1 MGLGAHLSAQ
11 SDYATPYTFSFY
23 AGTPGSA
30 GSADGTG
37 ADASFNQ
44 PYGIAL
50 DSSGNLY
57 VADRQNDT
65 IRKVALG
72 GVVTTIAGKAGSAGS
87 QDGTGTGTV
96 NSSGTIT
103 NEAQFRLP
111 CGLTTGSGGDIYVS
125 DTINNTIRKIASGGV
140 VTTLVGAAGEAG
152 STNGTGRGGLFNQPY
167 GIAIDSAGN
176 LYVAELGNSDI
187 RKVTQAGVVTTLA
200 GTAGGA
206 GSVDA
211 TGTAAKFNLPIGLA
225 IDGSGNLYV
234 ADCGND
240 TIRKVTSGGVVTT
253 LAGTP
258 GVIGSADGTGS
269 AALFNGPRGVAVDS
283 SGNVYVADS
292 GNSTI
297 RKITPSGVVTTIAGA
312 PESFTSAEGTGAGAQ
327 FEVPVGIAVSSSGVL
342 YVSEELGYTIDMGS
356 VATLAAPS
364 ITQQPASQTAV
375 AGASVTFSVVAGGVP
390 SPAYQWNLNGNAIPG
405 ATASSY
411 NIPSASSANDGSYT
425 VTLTNS
431 SGSVDS
437 GAALLTVNSNAGP
450 PAFSIQP
457 ASQTISG
464 GSTVALS
471 VAAEGSPAPTYQ
483 WYFNGG
489 VLENGSGVSDVT
501 GPTLVISGAAAANAG
516 SYYCVASNSSG
527 SAQSGTATLT
537 VSTTANIGRLIDI
550 SCRAQAGNQGYALIA
565 GFAVGGA
572 GTSGGEPLLIRA
584 SGPALAVFGI
594 AGTLPDPQLQLFSGS
609 ALLATN
615 DAWGG
620 SSQIA
625 SAAAAVGAF
634 AWTSSSSHDS
644 ALLETLSSGTYT
656 ALISGQSG
664 DSGLALAEVYD
675 ATPAGSYTPT
685 SPRLVNISARAQ
697 VGTGGNIMIAG
708 FVIGGSTS
716 RTVLIRASGPALVPY
731 GVEGELPDPELEL
744 YSGATLAGMNNGW
757 GGSAV
762 IANAA
767 ASVGAFAW
775 TDPSSN
781 DSAILVTLPPGAYT
795 AQIVGAAGDVG
806 IALVEVYEVP

>member
-1 MGLGAHLSAQ
+1 
-11 SDYATPYTFSFY
+11 
-23 AGTPGSA
+23 
-30 GSADGTG
+30 
-37 ADASFNQ
+37 
-44 PYGIAL
+44 
-50 DSSGNLY
+50 
-57 VADRQNDT
+57 
-65 IRKVALG
+65 
-72 GVVTTIAGKAGSAGS
+72 
-87 QDGTGTGTV
+87 
-96 NSSGTIT
+96 
-103 NEAQFRLP
+103 
-111 CGLTTGSGGDIYVS
+111 
-125 DTINNTIRKIASGGV
+125 
-140 VTTLVGAAGEAG
+140 
-152 STNGTGRGGLFNQPY
+152 
-167 GIAIDSAGN
+167 
-176 LYVAELGNSDI
+176 
-187 RKVTQAGVVTTLA
+187 
-200 GTAGGA
+200 
-206 GSVDA
+206 
-211 TGTAAKFNLPIGLA
+211 
-225 IDGSGNLYV
+225 
-234 ADCGND
+234 
-240 TIRKVTSGGVVTT
+240 
-253 LAGTP
+253 
-258 GVIGSADGTGS
+258 
-269 AALFNGPRGVAVDS
+269 
-283 SGNVYVADS
+283 
-292 GNSTI
+292 
-297 RKITPSGVVTTIAGA
+297 
-312 PESFTSAEGTGAGAQ
+312 
-327 FEVPVGIAVSSSGVL
+327 
-342 YVSEELGYTIDMGS
+342 
-356 VATLAAPS
+356 
-364 ITQQPASQTAV
+364 
-375 AGASVTFSVVAGGVP
+375 
-390 SPAYQWNLNGNAIPG
+390 
-405 ATASSY
+405 
-411 NIPSASSANDGSYT
+411 
-425 VTLTNS
+425 
-431 SGSVDS
+431 
-437 GAALLTVNSNAGP
+437 
-450 PAFSIQP
+450 
-457 ASQTISG
+457 
-464 GSTVALS
+464 VALS

-489 VLENGSGVSDVT
+489 VLENGSGVSYVT

-527 SAQSGTATLT
+527 SAQSATATLA

-572 GTSGGEPLLIRA
+572 GTSGAEPLLIRA

-609 ALLATN
+609 SVLATN

-675 ATPAGSYTPT
+675 ATPAGSYTPA

-744 YSGATLAGMNNGW
+744 YSGATLAGMNQGW

-795 AQIVGAAGDVG
+795 AQVVGAAGDVG